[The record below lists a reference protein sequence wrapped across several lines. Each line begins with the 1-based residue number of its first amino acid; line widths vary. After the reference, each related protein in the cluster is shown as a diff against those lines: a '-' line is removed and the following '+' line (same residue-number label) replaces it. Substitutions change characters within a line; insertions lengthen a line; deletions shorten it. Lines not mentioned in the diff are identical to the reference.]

1 VNAERAL
8 VAALRAAADHWYGV
22 PGYPVTGITA
32 GLGARLPANEKI
44 GLEHCLGHSLSG
56 RRSGLVCKHVGLNAC
71 ADPLVQAT
79 IRGISAGVVVVVGD
93 DVTARWSENTQ
104 DSRYYGEL
112 AEVPVIEP
120 DGVAVAD
127 AVEEAFRV
135 SEAASRIALLRVTP
149 ALLEAETASVPRPP
163 ESRTLPCPGT
173 DLTMSGRAARARRG
187 TRDLFRWA
195 AGSRL
200 NRPGH
205 GAVGVGAADGEARII
220 TVYPPPPGIGAGVDL
235 HEFGR
240 PFLREHRGLRP
251 PADPG
256 EPETYA
262 RRGRRSTL
270 CEDCPFGP
278 VIALLRD
285 RELVPICDTGC
296 ALMAIAPPFSH
307 GVAGYGL
314 GSSIGVAA
322 TSTGVALIGD
332 YALLHSGINA
342 LIDAHAHGT
351 PLLCVVLENRCL
363 AMTGRQP
370 HHGVE
375 PYLAWAEPV
384 VLDATD
390 HEGLARAIAVPD
402 RTTTIIV
409 RGDCPAGARY
419 GTMDC

>member
-1 VNAERAL
+1 MNAETAL
-8 VAALRAAADHWYGV
+8 VEALRAAAGHWYGV
-22 PGYPVTGITA
+22 PGYPVTGIAA
-32 GLGARLPANEKI
+32 GLGARLPANEKV
-44 GLEHCLGHSLSG
+44 GLENCLGHSLSG
-56 RRSGLVCKHVGLNAC
+56 RRSGLVVKHVGLNAC

-79 IRGISAGVVVVVGD
+79 TRGISAGVVVVVGD

-112 AEVPVIEP
+112 AEVPVLEP
-120 DGVAVAD
+120 DGRAVAD
-127 AVEEAFRV
+127 AVEEAFRI
-135 SEAASRIALLRVTP
+135 SEAASRVALLRVTP
-149 ALLEAETASVPRPP
+149 ALLESDAAPVPLPAEPHPST
-163 ESRTLPCPGT
+163 CPVT
-173 DLTMSGRAARARRG
+173 DLTMKGRAARASRG

-195 AGSRL
+195 AASRL
-200 NRPGH
+200 NRPGR
-205 GAVGVGAADGEARII
+205 GAIGVGAADGDARVI
-220 TVYPPPPGIGAGVDL
+220 TVYPPPPGIGTAAEVR
-235 HEFGR
+235 EFGR
-240 PFLREHRGLRP
+240 PFVREHRGLRP

-262 RRGRRSTL
+262 RRGRRSVL
-270 CEDCPFGP
+270 CADCPFAP

-285 RELVPICDTGC
+285 RNLIPVCDTGC
-296 ALMAIAPPFSH
+296 ALMATAPPFSH

-351 PLLCVVLENRCL
+351 PLLCIVLENRCL

-375 PYLAWAEPV
+375 PYLAWAAPI

-390 HEGLARAIAVPD
+390 HAGLARAIAPFD
-402 RTTTIIV
+402 RTTTVIV
-409 RGDCPAGARY
+409 RGDCPEGARY
-419 GTMDC
+419 GTMEC